1 MTIKLGCIADDFTG
15 ATDLA
20 NNLVRAG
27 MRTVQAI
34 GVPAG
39 PLETPADAVVV
50 ALKTRTL
57 PAAEAVAQSLAALAW
72 LRAQGAGQ
80 IYFKYCSTF
89 DSTPAGNIGPV
100 ADALMTA
107 LDTDFTIATPAFPDN
122 QRTVFKGYLFAGD
135 VPLNESGMRD
145 HPLTPMTDANL
156 VRVLAAQT
164 RRKVGLI
171 DYAVVARGAR
181 AIHDR
186 IDELRQAGVEIA
198 IVDAISNDDLLAL
211 GSAAKDLPLV
221 TGGSGVAIGL
231 PGNWGLAPGAAA
243 GLPRAA
249 GAQAVVAGSCS
260 TATQGQVAA
269 FIATGRPAL
278 ALDPL
283 RIDAGD
289 DVVAQALA
297 WAAPRLP
304 DGPILIYS
312 TARPDTV
319 QAAQASLGAARAG
332 ALVEDAIARIAVGLA
347 RLGVRQLIVAGGETS
362 GAAVRALGLAQ
373 LAIGE
378 QIDPGV
384 PWCAGYAQAVQARI
398 SIALKSGNFGGR
410 RFLHAGVPP
419 DCLRTDRRPLRRA
432 FEGGRVQRCA
442 RRRRLAALTMWM
454 RAASRAASSSW
465 RRMASAMASCS
476 RSTARIWSAWRA
488 SLPRVT
494 RVAASRYWLTN
505 ASVARK
511 YGLPV
516 ARAMLRWKATSSLT
530 PSPPLSTAVAM
541 AASASSM
548 AAMSRSP
555 RRAAACAAISVSS
568 ARRRSTMCS
577 TASSEASSAASMRSA
592 RLPSWPV
599 TNTPLPWRASTM
611 PSWRSRDT
619 ASRMTVRLTPNC
631 SARRVSVGSFSPG
644 STRPASI
651 SASNCLATVSV
662 SVGGVLSRGN
672 AMAWGRVSKAGHR
685 PGSGGS

>member
-39 PLETPADAVVV
+39 ALETPADAVVV

-57 PAAEAVAQSLAALAW
+57 PAADAVAQSLAALEW

-107 LDTDFTIATPAFPDN
+107 LDSDFTIATPAFPDN

-181 AIHDR
+181 AVHDR

-211 GSAAKDLPLV
+211 GSAVKDLPLV

-304 DGPILIYS
+304 DGPVLIYS
-312 TARPDTV
+312 TARPDAV
-319 QAAQASLGAARAG
+319 QAAQASLGVARAG
-332 ALVEDAIARIAVGLA
+332 ALVEDAIARIAAGLA
-347 RLGVRQLIVAGGETS
+347 GLGVRQLIVAGGETS
-362 GAAVRALGLAQ
+362 GAVVQALGLTQ

-384 PWCAGYAQAVQARI
+384 PWCAGYAQAAGARI
-398 SIALKSGNFGGR
+398 SIALKSGNFGGAD
-410 RFLHAGVPP
+410 FF
-419 DCLRTDRRPLRRA
+419 TRA
-432 FEGGRVQRCA
+432 F
-442 RRRRLAALTMWM
+442 
-454 RAASRAASSSW
+454 
-465 RRMASAMASCS
+465 
-476 RSTARIWSAWRA
+476 
-488 SLPRVT
+488 
-494 RVAASRYWLTN
+494 
-505 ASVARK
+505 
-511 YGLPV
+511 
-516 ARAMLRWKATSSLT
+516 
-530 PSPPLSTAVAM
+530 
-541 AASASSM
+541 
-548 AAMSRSP
+548 
-555 RRAAACAAISVSS
+555 
-568 ARRRSTMCS
+568 
-577 TASSEASSAASMRSA
+577 
-592 RLPSWPV
+592 
-599 TNTPLPWRASTM
+599 
-611 PSWRSRDT
+611 
-619 ASRMTVRLTPNC
+619 
-631 SARRVSVGSFSPG
+631 
-644 STRPASI
+644 RPA
-651 SASNCLATVSV
+651 A
-662 SVGGVLSRGN
+662 
-672 AMAWGRVSKAGHR
+672 
-685 PGSGGS
+685 